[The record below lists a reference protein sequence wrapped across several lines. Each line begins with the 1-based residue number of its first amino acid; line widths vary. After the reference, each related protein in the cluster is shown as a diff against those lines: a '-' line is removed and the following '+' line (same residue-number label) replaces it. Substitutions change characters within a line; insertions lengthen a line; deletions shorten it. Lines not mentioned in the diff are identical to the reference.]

1 MDNQSC
7 TKNIWDKFTDR
18 ALG

>member
-7 TKNIWDKFTDR
+7 TKNTGENFTDR

>member
-7 TKNIWDKFTDR
+7 TKKDWGE
-18 ALG
+18 LHW

>member
-7 TKNIWDKFTDR
+7 TKKHWGVFHW
-18 ALG
+18 